1 MSHIDE
7 TDETK
12 SSHLGHCPVFL
23 GWARL
28 VLLGMSKYLVVLSI
42 SPQSSHPP
50 AWLAVIQSIDGQSGD
65 TKDLFQPQQDKQH
78 PPAGVKD
85 VLTNAQSPWGQSAH
99 SHCYP
104 NRTQGPRAFEVWPTA
119 AVSAAAAAQNRRHR
133 LTGNQRDLIVRSHK
147 CRTVT
152 CDVMHSLLG
161 SFLPLTLLFP
171 STTSVRAGTHPSPI
185 LDKRIPFFLSSSLF
199 EGEEVGDTSTASQ
212 PEVGLGRSA
221 SFALFDEEIKVAI
234 TKFSG
239 SLLSFTLQTYRV
251 WFQHGKIILK
261 KERMEKET

>member
-1 MSHIDE
+1 MSHMDE

-12 SSHLGHCPVFL
+12 SSHLGHCPFFL

-28 VLLGMSKYLVVLSI
+28 VFIGMSKYLVVLTI
-42 SPQSSHPP
+42 SPQSSYPP
-50 AWLAVIQSIDGQSGD
+50 AWLAVIQSIDGQSDD

-78 PPAGVKD
+78 PPAGVED
-85 VLTNAQSPWGQSAH
+85 VLTNAQSPWEQSTH

-104 NRTQGPRAFEVWPTA
+104 NRTQRPRAFEVWPIA

-133 LTGNQRDLIVRSHK
+133 LTGNQRDLIVCCHK

-152 CDVMHSLLG
+152 CDVIHSLLG

-171 STTSVRAGTHPSPI
+171 STTPVRAGTHPSPI

-199 EGEEVGDTSTASQ
+199 EGEEVGDTTASQ

-234 TKFSG
+234 PKFSG
-239 SLLSFTLQTYRV
+239 SLLSFTLQMYHV
-251 WFQHGKIILK
+251 WFQHGKINLK
-261 KERMEKET
+261 KERMGKET